1 MKLEILTPEKKLFN
15 GEVKSVQV
23 PGKSGRFEMLN
34 NHMPI
39 VSSLNKGSIKIT
51 DTNNKTQEIKIN
63 SGVIE
68 LKNNSIII
76 LARLGLEPRLFIS
89 HLL

>member
-15 GEVKSVQV
+15 GEVRSVQV

-51 DTNNKTQEIKIN
+51 DTNNKTQEIRIN

-76 LARLGLEPRLFIS
+76 LAE
-89 HLL
+89 

>member
-76 LARLGLEPRLFIS
+76 LAE
-89 HLL
+89 

>member
-15 GEVKSVQV
+15 GEVRSVQV

-39 VSSLNKGSIKIT
+39 VSSLNEGTIKIT

-76 LARLGLEPRLFIS
+76 LAE
-89 HLL
+89 

>member
-68 LKNNSIII
+68 LKNN
-76 LARLGLEPRLFIS
+76 
-89 HLL
+89 

>member
-1 MKLEILTPEKKLFN
+1 MKLEILTPEKKLFE

-51 DTNNKTQEIKIN
+51 DSNNKTKEIKIN

-76 LARLGLEPRLFIS
+76 LAE
-89 HLL
+89 

>member
-15 GEVKSVQV
+15 GEVRSVQV

-51 DTNNKTQEIKIN
+51 DTNNKIQEIKIN

-68 LKNNSIII
+68 LKNNIIII
-76 LARLGLEPRLFIS
+76 LAE
-89 HLL
+89 

>member
-1 MKLEILTPEKKLFN
+1 MKLEILTPEKKLFD

-51 DTNNKTQEIKIN
+51 DSNNNTQEIKIN

-76 LARLGLEPRLFIS
+76 LAE
-89 HLL
+89 

>member
-1 MKLEILTPEKKLFN
+1 MKLEILTPEKKLFK
-15 GEVKSVQV
+15 GEVISVQV

-39 VSSLNKGSIKIT
+39 VSSLNRGSIKIT
-51 DTNNKTQEIKIN
+51 DSNNKTQEIKIN

-76 LARLGLEPRLFIS
+76 LAE
-89 HLL
+89 

>member
-1 MKLEILTPEKKLFN
+1 MKLEILTPEKKLFK
-15 GEVKSVQV
+15 GEVISVQV

-39 VSSLNKGSIKIT
+39 VSSLNKGTIKIT

-76 LARLGLEPRLFIS
+76 LAE
-89 HLL
+89 

>member
-1 MKLEILTPEKKLFN
+1 MKLEILTPVKKLFN
-15 GEVKSVQV
+15 GEVRSVQV

-51 DTNNKTQEIKIN
+51 DTNNKIQEIKIN

-68 LKNNSIII
+68 LKNNTIII
-76 LARLGLEPRLFIS
+76 LAE
-89 HLL
+89 

>member
-15 GEVKSVQV
+15 GEVISVQV

-76 LARLGLEPRLFIS
+76 LAE
-89 HLL
+89 

>member
-1 MKLEILTPEKKLFN
+1 MKLEILTPEKKLFE

-39 VSSLNKGSIKIT
+39 VSSLNKGSIKII
-51 DTNNKTQEIKIN
+51 DSNNKTQEIKIN

-76 LARLGLEPRLFIS
+76 LAE
-89 HLL
+89 

>member
-15 GEVKSVQV
+15 GEVRSVQV

-39 VSSLNKGSIKIT
+39 VSSLNRGSIKIT
-51 DTNNKTQEIKIN
+51 DTDNKTQEIKIN

-76 LARLGLEPRLFIS
+76 LAE
-89 HLL
+89 

>member
-1 MKLEILTPEKKLFN
+1 MKLEILTPEEKVFN
-15 GEVKSVQV
+15 GEVRSVQV

-51 DTNNKTQEIKIN
+51 DTNNKIQEIKIN

-68 LKNNSIII
+68 LKNNTIII
-76 LARLGLEPRLFIS
+76 LAE
-89 HLL
+89 

>member
-15 GEVKSVQV
+15 GEVRSVQV
-23 PGKSGRFEMLN
+23 PGKSGKFEMLN

-51 DTNNKTQEIKIN
+51 DTNNKIQEIKIN

-76 LARLGLEPRLFIS
+76 LAE
-89 HLL
+89 

>member
-1 MKLEILTPEKKLFN
+1 MKLEILTPEKKLFD

-51 DTNNKTQEIKIN
+51 DSNNKTQEIKIN

-76 LARLGLEPRLFIS
+76 LAE
-89 HLL
+89 

>member
-15 GEVKSVQV
+15 GEVRSVQV

-51 DTNNKTQEIKIN
+51 DTNDKTQEIKIN

-76 LARLGLEPRLFIS
+76 LAE
-89 HLL
+89 